1 MLRRPTSLYVSLR
14 TTGRVPFR
22 SGACAEPTC
31 HRDRNARAGRLSVLG
46 LNALVSPPPGIPV
59 EGCRR
64 HRLPCICLLRNCQ
77 TSIEDAFLT
86 PMRGASPS
94 TAGGVPAP
102 PSLPFV
108 ANGRHRRG
116 SRGPT
121 LFVCLPHSR
130 AFVAS
135 LRATA
140 SRPTSMSRRRYAP
153 ADLLFGP
160 VLGEGSYALVR
171 TRPSPLLPPLRFRRM
186 TAFHFVLCVLVCW
199 TLSRLGG
206 VR

>member
-94 TAGGVPAP
+94 TAGGVPA
-102 PSLPFV
+102 
-108 ANGRHRRG
+108 
-116 SRGPT
+116 
-121 LFVCLPHSR
+121 
-130 AFVAS
+130 
-135 LRATA
+135 
-140 SRPTSMSRRRYAP
+140 RRRYR
-153 ADLLFGP
+153 LLQMAGTVAAAVDPPCLCVCHTP
-160 VLGEGSYALVR
+160 VRSLLPCALQQVGRHPCRGAATRPQTCCSARCWARGR
-171 TRPSPLLPPLRFRRM
+171 TR
-186 TAFHFVLCVLVCW
+186 W
-199 TLSRLGG
+199 
-206 VR
+206 